1 MTNTISNQPK
11 PDKFKLCSLK
21 HDLDSRSIEQTP
33 RDLVVRQSTHPRGA
47 ISSIHKH
54 NWTQLLYASSGLMSV
69 NTSNGTWIIPPH
81 RAVWIP
87 PDILHEIKFVR
98 ATTMVNLYLCKD
110 ASIGLPE
117 TCYIIGVSP
126 LLREIIAEV
135 AQFPTLYEV
144 NGSQGRLVHVLIDQ
158 LATVRETPFHLP
170 FPQDK
175 QLKKITN
182 ALQANPS
189 DNSSLE
195 QWAKIVG
202 SSSRT
207 LARKFRKET
216 TMTFSEWRQQA
227 RLIAAVIQL
236 ADGISVNQ
244 VAEELGYSSQSAFT
258 NMFRKSTGKTPA
270 RYFGG
275 DGSPIQK

>member
-11 PDKFKLCSLK
+11 SDKFKHHRIK
-21 HDLDSRSIEQTP
+21 HDLDTLSIEQTP
-33 RDLVVRQSTHPRGA
+33 RDLVVRRSSHPRGA
-47 ISSIHKH
+47 ISSKHKH

-87 PDILHEIKFVR
+87 TNILHEIKFVR

-110 ASIGLPE
+110 ASVGLPE
-117 TCYIIGVSP
+117 ICCIIGISP
-126 LLREIIAEV
+126 LLRELIAEA
-135 AQFPTLYEV
+135 AQFPTLYDAS
-144 NGSQGRLVHVLIDQ
+144 GSQGRLVQVLIDQ
-158 LATVRETPFHLP
+158 LTSVKETSFHLP

-175 QLKKITN
+175 QLRKITD
-182 ALQANPS
+182 AIQANPS
-189 DNSSLE
+189 DNSSVE

-207 LARKFRKET
+207 LARKFRRET
-216 TMTFSEWRQQA
+216 TMSFSEWRQQA

-236 ADGISVNQ
+236 ADGVSVNR
-244 VAEELGYSSQSAFT
+244 VAEALGYASQSAFT
-258 NMFRKSTGKTPA
+258 NMFRKATGKTPA
-270 RYFGG
+270 RYFAG
-275 DGSPIQK
+275 DGSSTQK